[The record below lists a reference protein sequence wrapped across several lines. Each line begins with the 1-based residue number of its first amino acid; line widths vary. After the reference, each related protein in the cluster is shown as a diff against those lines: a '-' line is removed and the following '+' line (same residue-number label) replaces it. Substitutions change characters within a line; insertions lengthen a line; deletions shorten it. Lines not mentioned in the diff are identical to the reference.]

1 MPAPAGGAAV
11 APPTLSGVPRFFL
24 PAGAVDAGSAVIE
37 GADAAHLARA
47 LRARPGE
54 RVVVVDDAGVE
65 HGLVLEEVD
74 AARARGRVE
83 WSRPATGEPHARI
96 HVLQALPAEGM
107 DAAVEALA
115 EVGAA
120 EVWPLLTRRS
130 VARPDA
136 ERAARRVQRWRA
148 IAREAA
154 ALAGR
159 GGPVPVHPPQRLAD
173 ALAALPARTRVL
185 ACAVGAAT
193 PLSSIEMDDRRTLAL
208 VIGPEGGLAPEE
220 LAAIRAA
227 GGEEVHLGA
236 RVLRARLAGAV
247 ALGVLLASLG
257 ELDAAAA
264 PPPRDAVCP
273 S

>member
-1 MPAPAGGAAV
+1 
-11 APPTLSGVPRFFL
+11 VPRFFL
-24 PAGAVDAGSAVIE
+24 PAGAVHGGGAVIE
-37 GADAAHLARA
+37 GADAAHLARS

-54 RVVVVDDAGVE
+54 RVTVVDASGVE
-65 HGLVLEEVD
+65 HGVVLEEVGPTL
-74 AARARGRVE
+74 ARGRVE
-83 WSRPATGEPHARI
+83 WSRPATGEPTARV

-120 EVWPLLTRRS
+120 EVWPVITRRT
-130 VARPDA
+130 VRRPDL
-136 ERAARRVQRWRA
+136 ERAARRVERWGA

-159 GGPVPVHPPQRLAD
+159 ARPVSVHHPLPG
-173 ALAALPARTRVL
+173 ALAALPPGTRVL
-185 ACAVGAAT
+185 ACAVGGAA
-193 PLSSIEMDDRRTLAL
+193 PLAGLTGDGRPLAL
-208 VIGPEGGLAPEE
+208 VVGPEGGLDPEE

-247 ALGVLLASLG
+247 ALGILLAGLG
-257 ELDAAAA
+257 DLDAAPA
-264 PPPRDAVCP
+264 PPPRDTVRA
-273 S
+273 

>member
-1 MPAPAGGAAV
+1 M
-11 APPTLSGVPRFFL
+11 PRFFV
-24 PAGAVDAGSAVIE
+24 PAGAVAGGRAVIE
-37 GADAAHLARA
+37 GADAAHLARS

-54 RVVVVDDAGVE
+54 RVVVVDAAGIE
-65 HGLVLEEVD
+65 HGVVLEEID
-74 AARARGRVE
+74 PDRASGALA
-83 WSRPATGEPHARI
+83 WSRPATGEPALRV

-120 EVWPLLTRRS
+120 EVWPVLTRRT
-130 VARPDA
+130 VARPDP
-136 ERAARRVQRWRA
+136 ERSARRVERWGA

-159 GGPVPVHPPQRLAD
+159 AGPVPVHPPRRLDEAIA
-173 ALAALPARTRVL
+173 ALAPGTRVL
-185 ACAVGAAT
+185 ACAPGAAV
-193 PLSSIEMDDRRTLAL
+193 PLAAVDPGDRRPLAL
-208 VIGPEGGLAPEE
+208 VVGPEGGLAPEE

-247 ALGVLLASLG
+247 AVAVLLARLG
-257 ELDAAAA
+257 DLDAAARPA
-264 PPPRDAVCP
+264 PPDAVRA
-273 S
+273 